1 MSHTE
6 VMEGDPQGPE
16 LPRLGS
22 YLPLVCVSAL
32 WRQSLRLCC
41 LLCVRHPAQCSE
53 GFRNTYGVTYLEVH
67 PEERTFRK
75 PVIFQLRKVLLAEE
89 ARRDTAVPL
98 TVGRLVSGRRDQT
111 CFLVHHKLL
120 FM

>member
-1 MSHTE
+1 
-6 VMEGDPQGPE
+6 MEGDPQGPE
-16 LPRLGS
+16 IPYLGS
-22 YLPLVCVSAL
+22 YRPPICVSAL

-53 GFRNTYGVTYLEVH
+53 GFRNTCGVTYLEVH
-67 PEERTFRK
+67 PEER
-75 PVIFQLRKVLLAEE
+75 VIFQLRKVLLAEE
-89 ARRDTAVPL
+89 APRDTAVPL